1 MAVYAEK
8 RNGRL
13 TGVFIAEVMHLGV
26 RVRKRF
32 DTKREADRLEA
43 DVKATG
49 APLLPAEVKLLTSR
63 LLTTSQTYLKF
74 WNQAI

>member
-32 DTKREADRLEA
+32 DTKREDRWEA

-63 LLTTSQTYLKF
+63 LLTTNLEALAAF
-74 WNQAI
+74 